1 LSCSQSFVRRSIEN
15 RSKIYRNKNMNTET
29 TTGEYMLLF
38 RGPHWDRGLSP
49 HELQA
54 AMDKV
59 MVSSTACANGMDE
72 AASRKVG
79 L

>member
-1 LSCSQSFVRRSIEN
+1 
-15 RSKIYRNKNMNTET
+15 
-29 TTGEYMLLF
+29 
-38 RGPHWDRGLSP
+38 
-49 HELQA
+49 
-54 AMDKV
+54 MDKV